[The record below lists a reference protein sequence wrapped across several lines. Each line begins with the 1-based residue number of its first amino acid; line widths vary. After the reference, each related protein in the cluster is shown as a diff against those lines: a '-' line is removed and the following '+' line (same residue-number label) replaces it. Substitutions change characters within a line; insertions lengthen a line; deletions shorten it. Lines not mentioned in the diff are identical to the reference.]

1 MPRGLP
7 EDLYLRFCSGA
18 YRRQRARG
26 SPLPAGRRVF
36 IEDFRQDYNAE
47 RPHSSLGYLSPQR
60 FVLEQSLP
68 IPSSGLDLQAGPS
81 LRLGLPTTTEVITST
96 NAAN

>member
-26 SPLPAGRRVF
+26 SPLPAGRRVV

-47 RPHSSLGYLSPQR
+47 RPHSSLGYLSR
-60 FVLEQSLP
+60 NASSWNNLYQSQALGWTAKP
-68 IPSSGLDLQAGPS
+68 VRPSA
-81 LRLGLPTTTEVITST
+81 
-96 NAAN
+96 